1 MFYLFQEHIPTEST
15 PNHSGNR
22 SFLIDDMTSLNIID
36 DDKKILIQISNYKE
50 LLSRL
55 EVLWQQERNEF
66 QHLENS
72 KINQLVQDHMCTNLN
87 ELKANLQNMELVS
100 RLKIENNLT
109 ALKQNY
115 TIEINEMNAALEREV
130 NFVNFGK
137 GFSVLEIVVIVH
149 LLCNVRNLMVPTP
162 ELKLK

>member
-1 MFYLFQEHIPTEST
+1 
-15 PNHSGNR
+15 
-22 SFLIDDMTSLNIID
+22 
-36 DDKKILIQISNYKE
+36 
-50 LLSRL
+50 
-55 EVLWQQERNEF
+55 
-66 QHLENS
+66 
-72 KINQLVQDHMCTNLN
+72 MCTNLN

-162 ELKLK
+162 ESKLK

>member
-1 MFYLFQEHIPTEST
+1 MA
-15 PNHSGNR
+15 
-22 SFLIDDMTSLNIID
+22 SLNIID

-72 KINQLVQDHMCTNLN
+72 KINQLVQNHMCTNLN
-87 ELKANLQNMELVS
+87 ELKANLQNMELAS
-100 RLKIENNLT
+100 KLKIESNLT
-109 ALKQNY
+109 TLKQNY

-130 NFVNFGK
+130 NFVDFGK
-137 GFSVLEIVVIVH
+137 NFLECWIFRIFFVFDKEH
-149 LLCNVRNLMVPTP
+149 FERFKFQGKSN
-162 ELKLK
+162 